1 MADGHQEGEALSYAE
16 ITAIAAGD
24 MRILEKVQ
32 LDADI
37 QKIVHQER
45 AFNRE
50 HTAVTNRIGDL
61 NGTISRLDEDI
72 STARSQILDG
82 FVATTGDTFTCE
94 VRDMKRLVATL
105 PRIHTDRDDAGLAVQ
120 SLVTGQVRYALDRIY
135 EYHQDHPM
143 PLSQVEVRMGS
154 VSFDASVRFNPKNP
168 RNPDVRLAVSVL
180 PSPCCRRWRRKY
192 PSPSWKR
199 WQSGCGT
206 RLRTLRS
213 YGVAGTHWWPKCW
226 RSNRNPS
233 APPRAATLGKEPGRI
248 TDRWASSTVTRSHRC
263 LFHHQLWEGRLVG
276 CGRPR
281 NASVSGGRRFTAD
294 MRYLMRCYC
303 G

>member
-154 VSFDASVRFNPKNP
+154 VSFDASVRFNPKNS

-180 PSPCCRRWRRKY
+180 PSLAAEIPLTELETMAERVWDKA
-192 PSPSWKR
+192 PHLAE
-199 WQSGCGT
+199 
-206 RLRTLRS
+206 LR
-213 YGVAGTHWWPKCW
+213 
-226 RSNRNPS
+226 
-233 APPRAATLGKEPGRI
+233 
-248 TDRWASSTVTRSHRC
+248 
-263 LFHHQLWEGRLVG
+263 
-276 CGRPR
+276 
-281 NASVSGGRRFTAD
+281 GRRDALVAEMLAVEPEPVSAAQGGDIGEGARPDHGSLGVVYGDPFAPMFIPPPAVGGAAGG
-294 MRYLMRCYC
+294 MR
-303 G
+303 